1 MNITAENLREVRQ
14 LIDGV
19 FPANGR
25 ATGYATE
32 HPELVA
38 AILIADA
45 IREIDNTLA
54 STAKAALG
62 IH

>member
-1 MNITAENLREVRQ
+1 MNITTENLREVRQ
-14 LIDGV
+14 LINGV

-25 ATGYATE
+25 ANDYATE

-54 STAKAALG
+54 STAKTALG
-62 IH
+62 IS